1 MFDTALSTCGVV
13 WSRAGISGVQLPEA
27 DRAATDR
34 RLRRRFP
41 AALLTAEL
49 PIDVASAVSA
59 MTRLLATGDV
69 DLGFVTIDVAEAS
82 EFHRKVWDVS
92 RGIPPGSTM
101 TYGEVA
107 VAVGEPGAA
116 RAVGQ
121 AMGFNPCPII
131 VPCHRVVA
139 ADGRPG
145 GFSAGGGAV
154 TKMKMLAIEG
164 ASIAA
169 QRTLF

>member
-1 MFDTALSTCGVV
+1 
-13 WSRAGISGVQLPEA
+13 
-27 DRAATDR
+27 
-34 RLRRRFP
+34 
-41 AALLTAEL
+41 
-49 PIDVASAVSA
+49 
-59 MTRLLATGDV
+59 MTRLLDTGDV
-69 DLGFVTIDVAEAS
+69 DLAFVAIDVSQAS
-82 EFHRKVWDVS
+82 EFHRKVWSVS

-107 VAVGEPGAA
+107 IAAGEPGAA

-121 AMGFNPCPII
+121 AMGLNPCPII

-145 GFSAGGGAV
+145 GFSAGGGAI